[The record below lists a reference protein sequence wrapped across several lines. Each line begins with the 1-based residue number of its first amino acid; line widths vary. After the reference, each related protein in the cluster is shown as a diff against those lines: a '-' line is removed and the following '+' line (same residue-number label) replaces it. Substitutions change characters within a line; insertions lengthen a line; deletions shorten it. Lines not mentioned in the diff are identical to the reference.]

1 MPRNLGPDKTPA
13 QPKTARMTPQAP
25 GGSQLDAPRRVL
37 DQSGLNN
44 NAQAAINL
52 ANELDRPADP
62 QAVTAAMTPLQL
74 TGAQLSQVM
83 VVAQPI
89 PLDLRGEY
97 FRLSSRRRWP
107 AAPLTT
113 ATSIARAQP
122 P

>member
-1 MPRNLGPDKTPA
+1 MNDS
-13 QPKTARMTPQAP
+13 QAP
-25 GGSQLDAPRRVL
+25 GGFQLDAPRRVL

-83 VVAQPI
+83 VVAQPL
-89 PLDLRGEY
+89 LDLRGEY
-97 FRLSSRRRWP
+97 
-107 AAPLTT
+107 LTLV
-113 ATSIARAQP
+113 ATSLAGRTFDDGDVYRACAAAVKTVMWNVDREAG
-122 P
+122 